1 MHAAG
6 QEHAR
11 QSPLSLYSDA
21 EFEVPMASELELLVP
36 PICGAALVFRGPD
49 GAERTLPRLVGEVL
63 TLTRADRAERRYRL
77 VSE

>member
-1 MHAAG
+1 
-6 QEHAR
+6 
-11 QSPLSLYSDA
+11 
-21 EFEVPMASELELLVP
+21 MASELELLVP